1 MLKKTVNISLNEL
14 KSIIKKEVSNLFED
28 MDFFYSSYESDEETL
43 EYIPGE
49 NSDLTD
55 EEYEILQSSMLEEY
69 PITFRKRGN
78 GNDNYNDPYGYEI
91 ETYEDDVDK
100 VYADIETLQ
109 PKELSDKILDEFN
122 EWLSDKNP
130 FE

>member
-1 MLKKTVNISLNEL
+1 MVKKTVNIPLNEL
-14 KSIIKKEVSNLFED
+14 KSIINKEVNNLFEN
-28 MDFFYSSYESDEETL
+28 MDFFYSSYESDEEIL

-55 EEYEILQSSMLEEY
+55 EEYEILQNSMLEAY

-91 ETYEDDVDK
+91 ESDEDDVDK
-100 VYADIETLQ
+100 VYADIEMLQ
-109 PKELSDKILDEFN
+109 PKNLSDKILDEFN